1 MRSLRLCLL
10 ITIVAAGSVTG
21 CLKPSTKLAATSDGA
36 SRSQEQTQLE
46 VAEGR
51 EEPAQNK
58 PSPCIKWKK
67 SSDRMNQAQRKVAN
81 RAIGSEALLA
91 EREKK
96 SQSKDETHEQ

>member
-1 MRSLRLCLL
+1 MRTLRLCLL
-10 ITIVAAGSVTG
+10 ITTVAAGSLTG
-21 CLKPSTKLAATSDGA
+21 CSKASTKHAATSDRA
-36 SRSQEQTQLE
+36 SRSQEQTQSE
-46 VAEGR
+46 VTEGR

-58 PSPCIKWKK
+58 PSPCIKGKK
-67 SSDRMNQAQRKVAN
+67 SSDRLNQAQRKVAN